1 MGEKPFKTAAAKYW
15 GLFSAFVGKY
25 TIYFILLVLII
36 IFAIVEPMFLTT
48 RNMINLMTS
57 EAARGMLAFGVAF
70 CIIARGIDLSLGSVI
85 AVSSVFAASLVQELS
100 YPTLILSN
108 LVYIPSWSAVIA
120 GLIAGTVF
128 GLVNGLL
135 IAYTKIPPFI
145 ATLGSQVIARGLAL
159 LYTNAYPVPMLRKD
173 FTAIGQNLLFG
184 RVPYIVVVFL
194 LFLLASYIMLNHTR
208 FGKNVYA
215 IGGNSEAARAAGIK
229 VERNLVA
236 IYTWSAF
243 TAAAAGVMMTARSA
257 SGIATLG
264 TGYELDAIAA
274 ATVGGVSHLGGVGT
288 IVGVF
293 GGILVLGVIN
303 NGLLITGVSPYLQQI
318 IKGAIIIV
326 AVVFDMRKS
335 ARKA

>member
-1 MGEKPFKTAAAKYW
+1 MKEKSNESALMITWSKITA
-15 GLFSAFVGKY
+15 VTGKY
-25 TIYFILLVLII
+25 TIYIILLVLIA
-36 IFAIVEPMFLTT
+36 IFAIAESAFLTPT
-48 RNMINLMTS
+48 NMVNLMTS

-85 AVSSVFAASLVQELS
+85 ALSSVFSASLVQELS
-100 YPTLILSN
+100 YPTLILPN
-108 LVYIPSWSAVIA
+108 LVHIPAWTAVLV
-120 GLIAGTVF
+120 GLAAGTLF
-128 GLVNGLL
+128 GLLNGIL

-159 LYTNAYPVPMLRKD
+159 MYTNAYPVPMLRKD
-173 FTAIGQNLLFG
+173 FTAIGQNLFLG
-184 RVPYIVVVFL
+184 VIPYIVVVFL

-257 SGIATLG
+257 SGISTLG

-303 NGLLITGVSPYLQQI
+303 NGLLIMGVSPYLQQI
-318 IKGAIIIV
+318 IKGAIIVI
-326 AVVFDMRKS
+326 AVVFDMRKI
-335 ARKA
+335 ARRA

>member
-1 MGEKPFKTAAAKYW
+1 MKEKANE
-15 GLFSAFVGKY
+15 SALMKSLEKLSGFAGKY
-25 TIYFILLVLII
+25 TIYIILLALIVV
-36 IFAIVEPMFLTT
+36 FAIAEPVFLTPT
-48 RNMINLMTS
+48 NMVNLMTS

-85 AVSSVFAASLVQELS
+85 ALSSVFAASLVQELTYS
-100 YPTLILSN
+100 PLIIPN
-108 LVYIPSWSAVIA
+108 LVHIPAAAAVVV
-120 GLIAGTVF
+120 GLAAGTVF
-128 GLVNGLL
+128 GLMNGLL

-159 LYTNAYPVPMLRKD
+159 MYTNAYPVPMLRKD
-173 FTAIGQNLLFG
+173 FTAIGQSLFLG
-184 RVPYIVVVFL
+184 IIPYIVVVFL

-264 TGYELDAIAA
+264 AGYELDAIAA

-303 NGLLITGVSPYLQQI
+303 NGLLIMGVSPYLQQI
-318 IKGAIIIV
+318 IKGAIIVI
-326 AVVFDMRKS
+326 AVVFDMRKL
-335 ARKA
+335 ARRA